1 MKKLFFL
8 LLTFILINVL
18 PAQDVSVGMIV
29 PSSGTQGQEFQI
41 SITVNKSDVT
51 GFARLQLDMPQGFT
65 VKAGQ
70 TQGATFSFKDN
81 KARFLWMSL
90 PAEKTL
96 NLTCSAIADNSVA
109 GSINIEGSFSYV
121 LNNETQRYNIPGQTI
136 NFGGASA
143 VADNPQELEAQ
154 RLEKE
159 RQEKLAREQEE
170 HDRQMKEMAQ
180 KEAQVEAEQLAQQ
193 YDLTPSGTE
202 VKENTESP
210 DVKSS
215 SQTLESPE
223 VVTEV
228 PQNNSNPEI
237 NNTPEVTPETETGNS
252 NTPYTE
258 TPVETPSYTPPV
270 ETNEPANNYAGTSSE
285 NNNSYTSPSSSKGTV
300 EFKVQIG
307 AFKTSPS
314 QGYFRKLENAIS
326 EHKIIKSSDSDGYS
340 RYYIGSFNNFSSVD
354 SFHKRVTQLGYE
366 SFIVATKDGNRIT
379 IKQAKEISN
388 N

>member
-8 LLTFILINVL
+8 LFTLIIINNIS
-18 PAQDVSVGMIV
+18 AQDVSVGMIV
-29 PSSGTQGQEFQI
+29 PSNATQGQEFQI

-65 VKAGQ
+65 VKGSQ

-90 PAEKTL
+90 PADKTL
-96 NLTCSAIADNSVA
+96 NVSCLATADNSVT

-121 LNNETQRYNIPGQTI
+121 LNNETQRYAIPSQTI
-136 NFGGASA
+136 SFGGAPA
-143 VADNPQELEAQ
+143 LADNNQEQEAE

-193 YDLTPSGTE
+193 YNLTPSGTE
-202 VKENTESP
+202 VTENTESP
-210 DVKSS
+210 EEKSA
-215 SQTLESPE
+215 SQTLTTPE

-228 PQNNSNPEI
+228 PQNNT
-237 NNTPEVTPETETGNS
+237 NTETEVTPVETENT
-252 NTPYTE
+252 NTPAE
-258 TPVETPSYTPPV
+258 TPAETPSETPSYTPPA
-270 ETNEPANNYAGTSSE
+270 ETQASTNNYSESSSESSNSYSPSTSSV
-285 NNNSYTSPSSSKGTV
+285 TKGTV
-300 EFKVQIG
+300 EFKIQIG
-307 AFKTSPS
+307 AFKTAPAN
-314 QGYFRKLENAIS
+314 GYFRKLENAVS
-326 EHKIIKSSDSDGYS
+326 EHRIIKSNDPDGFS
-340 RYYIGSFNNFSSVD
+340 RYYIGSFDNFSSVD
-354 SFHKRVTQLGYE
+354 SFHKRVMQLGYE